1 MDQVQHLVDSHDNEI
16 KQLRSRHEHLEKCN
30 NELREKNK
38 ELEIEITKIKST
50 CTATLNGQSANGSL
64 VIGSSIIKDIDPT
77 KVNGTKCI
85 PGGRIRHIHQELRS
99 CETYFSDVTI
109 LVGGNDCS
117 ARTDPEPV
125 DELLSQYKDM
135 VSDTESKAGH
145 IKIAT
150 IIPRIQDANMNIDV
164 NDRINALNAGL
175 VSTCQENGNYTLIN
189 NDDFFKLKDD
199 EINDGY
205 FLNDGTHL
213 NKKGSNRLAK
223 SLGLVPQGKANV
235 HITKP
240 TNNTYSDALKKPVSK
255 SGQATVQSNRSGPRR
270 RPLHQTDHSASPDT
284 RSYNDTNRP
293 IESRQEK
300 WRNDTR
306 DRYSNQWDTDNMAQN
321 LPRCYNCNESNH
333 MVDSC
338 RHRTKV
344 TCFTCNGRGHKAKHC
359 WH

>member
-1 MDQVQHLVDSHDNEI
+1 MF
-16 KQLRSRHEHLEKCN
+16 C
-30 NELREKNK
+30 
-38 ELEIEITKIKST
+38 KIKSGNV
-50 CTATLNGQSANGSL
+50 AL
-64 VIGSSIIKDIDPT
+64 VFPYYSPIPWCIISILGTIMNVTWNYIIGDIEIFHVTKFHSIVINHWWFDIF
-77 KVNGTKCI
+77 KFHMSVNKIVVTKCI
-85 PGGRIRHIHQELRS
+85 FKNRTLTTKWWMGHKNDI
-99 CETYFSDVTI
+99 V
-109 LVGGNDCS
+109 VGGNDCS

-145 IKIAT
+145 IIIAT
-150 IIPRIQDANMNIDV
+150 IIPLIQDANMNIDV
-164 NDRINALNAGL
+164 NGRIDALNVGL
-175 VSTCQENGNYTLIN
+175 VSMCQENENYTLIN
-189 NDDFFKLKDD
+189 NDDFFKLKDG

-235 HITKP
+235 DITKP

-255 SGQATVQSNRSGPRR
+255 SGQATAQSNRSGPRR

-284 RSYNDTNRP
+284 RSYSDTNRP
-293 IESRQEK
+293 MESRQEK
-300 WRNDTR
+300 GRNDNR
-306 DRYSNQWDTDNMAQN
+306 DRYSNQWDNDNMAQN

-344 TCFTCNGRGHKAKHC
+344 TCFTCNVRGHKAKHC